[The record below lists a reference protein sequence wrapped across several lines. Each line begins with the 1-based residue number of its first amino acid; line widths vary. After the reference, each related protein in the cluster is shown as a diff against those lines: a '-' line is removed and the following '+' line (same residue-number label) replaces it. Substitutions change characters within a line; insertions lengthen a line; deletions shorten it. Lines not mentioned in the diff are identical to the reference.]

1 MNVVHVVQT
10 RFMQFQ
16 PQLSQLGWARFYL
29 FRAITLPSMLLQ
41 TNQDFLWI
49 IRADPNLNSEL
60 KSAMKE
66 LVKDYPN
73 IALSGSNTNPEGF
86 KCSNCIEDL
95 KGNLW
100 SGSWELIESYWE
112 AAKTHTVLE
121 TRLDAD
127 DALWL
132 GYIDWIQSRGNVEH
146 WKVWCPENHLEWHS
160 GRVWRNRT
168 SEKGSL
174 IGLHLPHCVTA
185 GLTWGYG
192 VGTDLHDTA
201 THKHEQIHKNVP
213 ACAKNTT
220 DQCLLRVTP
229 PDQMPSVLRARTLTS
244 AGMEHVLADG
254 KSETPAEESFRKK
267 LRHSSWQNSQEELF
281 EGMMFVFG
289 ISGVDLQETRE
300 FLEDHKAEIAMEALK
315 GQCTKGHSCKNETK
329 LLLNNVLGGSK
340 DGGNEKAS
348 E

>member
-49 IRADPNLNSEL
+49 IRADPNLNNEL

-95 KGNLW
+95 KDNLW
-100 SGSWELIESYWE
+100 SGSWEMIESYWE

-132 GYIDWIQSRGNVEH
+132 GYIDWIQTRGNVEH

-192 VGTDLHDTA
+192 VGTDLHDTP
-201 THKHEQIHKNVP
+201 THKHEQIHKHVP

-289 ISGVDLQETRE
+289 ISDVDLQETKE

-340 DGGNEKAS
+340 EDGINQAS
-348 E
+348 K